1 MKQARCRLGFERR
14 VDAAICVSA
23 LKAKADSQSSE
34 HGVIATGKHGDSL
47 GGCCVE
53 RHIWLLRDP
62 EAMQQHRQLTG
73 YRDDGLVP
81 PLLATSRCQVQTP
94 PSKRGVSPLRSK
106 DVVGAFDQQT
116 S

>member
-62 EAMQQHRQLTG
+62 EAMQQNRQLTG
-73 YRDDGLVP
+73 YRDHSFVPGLFYR
-81 PLLATSRCQVQTP
+81 LGKL
-94 PSKRGVSPLRSK
+94 GVSPTVEAMSLVRA
-106 DVVGAFDQQT
+106 VGRCH